1 MRTLTMLEC
10 ELCLRVEER
19 RRKNVFEIWSSTSVR
34 DKEGV
39 TAPVK
44 SLSSLYSRRV
54 LVENRLSHII
64 KSERTDFFL
73 AFTHQYISS

>member
-10 ELCLRVEER
+10 ELCLRVGER

-73 AFTHQYISS
+73 AFTHQYNSS